1 MAEKISQSFGQSSW
15 EKSTPELPPRE
26 IHNIKIIEAAQPS
39 LLEKQDEQGG
49 RFDKEDNEKSLNF
62 SDYETNPPRSRSVCI
77 VSASS
82 SDEASP
88 RSKPPGHSSSHSS
101 DTSTGNSEGDITVVR
116 AKTPAIPIPGSAGA
130 NAGASLSNRGAATP
144 TPNAKQ
150 NGMPDAAPDAA
161 PVEITVLIA
170 GKSGAGK
177 STFFNNILETDE
189 KPIDPSP
196 DPAPSEFK
204 IHERRSGNTTV
215 RIVDTPGLGED
226 EKEKKKQLKMLS
238 QYKADLL
245 IYCITVA
252 PGNRFSTTNPTI
264 MKALQKVFGEG
275 IWKNCVV
282 VFTFSDY
289 AWNSFCRRDTE
300 REAIVKYKTYINT
313 YAERFQEELK
323 RLGKNSDKEVKSI
336 FNLPPHPRQAG
347 NVSVIPAVPAGLTG
361 DDSILADLE
370 IDGHNL
376 NWPDVVFLKMIEKCK
391 DEHKIPFV
399 GYRYGETNMKRVK
412 VLLGGSGGGVAT
424 VTGALVG
431 ILVGIIGGPLGMVLG
446 GAAGATAGLVI
457 GATVVATGGAVA
469 SIKD

>member
-1 MAEKISQSFGQSSW
+1 
-15 EKSTPELPPRE
+15 LPDKE
-26 IHNIKIIEAAQPS
+26 
-39 LLEKQDEQGG
+39 DEQGG
-49 RFDKEDNEKSLNF
+49 RSDKEDDEKSFNF
-62 SDYETNPPRSRSVCI
+62 SDYESDPPRPRSVCI
-77 VSASS
+77 VGANS

-144 TPNAKQ
+144 TPNAEQ
-150 NGMPDAAPDAA
+150 NGMPDVAPDAA

-177 STFFNNILETDE
+177 STLINNILENNE

-204 IHERRSGNTTV
+204 IHKRRSGNTTV
-215 RIVDTPGLGED
+215 RIIDTPGLGED

-238 QYKADLL
+238 PYKADLL

-252 PGNRFSTTNPTI
+252 PGNRISATNPTI
-264 MKALQKVFGEG
+264 MKALQKAFGEG

-282 VFTFSDY
+282 VFTFSNY
-289 AWNSFCRRDTE
+289 AWNAFCSSTDTE
-300 REAIVKYKTYINT
+300 QQAIDKYKTYINT

-323 RLGKNSDKEVKSI
+323 RLGKNTNKEVKSI
-336 FNLPPHPRQAG
+336 FNLPHHPRQAG
-347 NVSVIPAVPAGLTG
+347 NVSIIPAVPAGFTG
-361 DDSILADLE
+361 DDRVLADLE

-376 NWPDVVFLKMIEKCK
+376 NWSDAVFLEMIEKCK

-399 GYRYGETNMKRVK
+399 GYRYGETKEKRVK
-412 VLLGGSGGGVAT
+412 MLLGGSGGGALTVA
-424 VTGALVG
+424 GALVG
-431 ILVGIIGGPLGMVLG
+431 ILVGIVGGPLGMVLG
-446 GAAGATAGLVI
+446 GAVGATTGLII
-457 GATVVATGGAVA
+457 GTTAVATGGAVA
-469 SIKD
+469 SIKH